1 VTIPEPFKER
11 KLADREREIFTHQ
24 LRAAV
29 SKARLNADAL
39 QNISVMLRHKHI
51 DVEQA
56 SAAIHEQGL
65 SQYLQSKGAS

>member
-1 VTIPEPFKER
+1 
-11 KLADREREIFTHQ
+11 

-65 SQYLQSKGAS
+65 SQYLQPKGAS

>member
-1 VTIPEPFKER
+1 
-11 KLADREREIFTHQ
+11 

-39 QNISVMLRHKHI
+39 QNISVQLRHKHI

-56 SAAIHEQGL
+56 IAAIHEQGL
-65 SQYLQSKGAS
+65 SQYLQPKGGAS